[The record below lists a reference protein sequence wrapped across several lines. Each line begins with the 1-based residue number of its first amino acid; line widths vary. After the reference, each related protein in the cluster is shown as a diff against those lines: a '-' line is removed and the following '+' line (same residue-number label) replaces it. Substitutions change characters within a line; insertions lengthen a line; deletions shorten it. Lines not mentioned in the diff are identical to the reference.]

1 MEIFG
6 TSFALALG
14 SWKLRF
20 GITLVDTDAT
30 PVPATTERP
39 ARRPNVTSERD
50 VRDRARA
57 GIWKN

>member
-20 GITLVDTDAT
+20 GITLVDTDA
-30 PVPATTERP
+30 VPAPAAAERSPRRP
-39 ARRPNVTSERD
+39 AATPQRD
-50 VRDRARA
+50 AHDRARA